1 MLLISA
7 DNYVTARCS
16 HPCRELLKCSSACY
30 PGSYLTISVQN
41 CRPSLD
47 SRIPSVGMELKA
59 SWAGRRRSCS
69 TSRCL
74 GGGVT
79 GAEWAVTIVRCHQ
92 TGSQCLNLGLGQE
105 WSALRNL
112 ARKSLLIA
120 YRAAWKECCLLS
132 LLLFL
137 MHDGSFSVGYQVW
150 WELLGA
156 GQCCD
161 GDQGQS
167 GGASGCRREHDGS
180 CPWVSH
186 SEQCLKASTDDQE
199 FQTSRESL
207 LTVPRHRK
215 VFPCLTSP
223 PCTYFHWQWTWKS
236 STVLAAAAF
245 YI

>member
-1 MLLISA
+1 MQK
-7 DNYVTARCS
+7 V
-16 HPCRELLKCSSACY
+16 LKVIH
-30 PGSYLTISVQN
+30 T
-41 CRPSLD
+41 
-47 SRIPSVGMELKA
+47 RIH
-59 SWAGRRRSCS
+59 WAGRRRSCS

-79 GAEWAVTIVRCHQ
+79 GTEWAVTIVRCHQ

-186 SEQCLKASTDDQE
+186 SEL
-199 FQTSRESL
+199 ESL
-207 LTVPRHRK
+207 HWWSGVPNLQRK
-215 VFPCLTSP
+215 PANCS
-223 PCTYFHWQWTWKS
+223 
-236 STVLAAAAF
+236 
-245 YI
+245 